1 MDRLLLTTP
10 NRGRVKQRR
19 VPVRATLLQLL
30 GVIVFAVVLPW
41 LLRILVEPVQASL
54 DSQYNAGVGT
64 MAALLGGQIF
74 LRSLTNFPGI
84 RGSKYV
90 IPTFAISYGAVLAI
104 FFFLRLD
111 YSRIQFIA
119 SFALCIIWY
128 VLMLHY
134 RQRSVMLEI
143 GIVPGGGTRELQ
155 LIDGVSWIPLDQPIA
170 LREMRVDGIVADLRA
185 DLPVEWERFLA
196 ESALSGVP
204 VYHHKQIA
212 ESLTGRVEIEH
223 LSENNFGSLI
233 PGLAYV
239 TIKFVTD
246 FVAAVVAAIVL
257 APVMAVA
264 AFAIRLD
271 SPGPILFRQ
280 QRMGYRGEPFT
291 VFKFRTMTDRR
302 EAQPSDWR
310 HDAITRVGDDRIT
323 RVGHFLRRSRIDE
336 LPQIANI
343 LRGEM
348 SWIGPRPEAVVLSE
362 WYEREL
368 PFYRYRHIVR
378 PGITGW
384 AQVNQGHVAEVDE
397 VLWKLHFDFY
407 YIKYFT
413 PWLDL
418 LIAFRTV
425 NTILTG
431 FGSK

>member
-1 MDRLLLTTP
+1 MDGSRLLTTP

-19 VPVRATLLQLL
+19 VLAGSTLLQLG

-74 LRSLTNFPGI
+74 LRSLTSFPGI
-84 RGSKYV
+84 RGANYV
-90 IPTFAISYGAVLAI
+90 VPTFAISYGTVLAV

-119 SFALCIIWY
+119 SFVLCIIWY
-128 VLMLHY
+128 IFVLRY
-134 RQRSVMLEI
+134 RQRTVKLDI
-143 GIVPGGGTRELQ
+143 GIVPGGETRGLQ
-155 LIDGVSWIPLDQPIA
+155 LLGGVDWIMLDRPVRPEIR
-170 LREMRVDGIVADLRA
+170 LDGIVADLRA
-185 DLPVEWERFLA
+185 DLPEEWERFLA
-196 ESALSGVP
+196 ESALAGVP

-246 FVAAVVAAIVL
+246 CIAAVVATIVL
-257 APVMAVA
+257 APVMLATAVA
-264 AFAIRLD
+264 IHLD

-280 QRMGYRGEPFT
+280 RRMGYRGESFT

-302 EAQPSDWR
+302 GAEPSDGR

-323 RVGHFLRRSRIDE
+323 RVGRFLRRSRIDE
-336 LPQIANI
+336 LPQIFNI

-368 PFYRYRHIVR
+368 AFYRYRHIVR

-407 YIKYFT
+407 YIKNFT

-418 LIAFRTV
+418 LIVFRTV

>member
-1 MDRLLLTTP
+1 MLKSA
-10 NRGRVKQRR
+10 NKGRVRRRR
-19 VPVRATLLQLL
+19 VLAASPTLQLL
-30 GVIVFAVVLPW
+30 GGIVFAVILPW
-41 LLRILVEPVQASL
+41 FIRILVEPAVASFI
-54 DSQYNAGVGT
+54 SQINAGLGT

-74 LRSLTNFPGI
+74 LRSLTSFPGI
-84 RGSKYV
+84 RGSNYV
-90 IPTFAISYGAVLAI
+90 VPMFTVAYGIVLAV
-104 FFFLRLD
+104 FFFFRFD

-119 SFALCIIWY
+119 SFALCIAWY
-128 VLMLHY
+128 VLTLRY
-134 RQRSVMLEI
+134 RQRNVMPEI
-143 GIVPGGGTRELQ
+143 AVVPGGNTADLQ
-155 LIDGVSWIPLDQPIA
+155 QIDNVSWTLLDRPQLPVA
-170 LREMRVDGIVADLRA
+170 RVDGIVADLRA

-196 ESALSGVP
+196 ETALAGVP

-239 TIKFVTD
+239 TTKFLVD
-246 FVAAVVAAIVL
+246 WIAAALAAVLLSPVLIVTAI
-257 APVMAVA
+257 AV
-264 AFAIRLD
+264 RLD

-280 QRMGYRGEPFT
+280 RRMGYRGQPFT
-291 VFKFRTMTDRR
+291 VLKFRTMTNRR
-302 EAQPSDWR
+302 ISDADPGV
-310 HDAITRVGDDRIT
+310 HDVRRAAITQADDDRVT
-323 RVGHFLRRSRIDE
+323 RTGRFMRRSRLDE
-336 LPQIANI
+336 LPQIFNI

-348 SWIGPRPEAVVLSE
+348 SWIGPRPEAMVLSE

-418 LIAFRTV
+418 LIVFRTV